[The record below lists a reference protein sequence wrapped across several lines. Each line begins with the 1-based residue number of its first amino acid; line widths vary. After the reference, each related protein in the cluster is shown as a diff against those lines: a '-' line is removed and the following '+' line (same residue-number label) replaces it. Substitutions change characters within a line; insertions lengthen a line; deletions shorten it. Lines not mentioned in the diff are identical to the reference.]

1 MASFMS
7 NFFPGGKDK
16 SQTESPHRPGTPTK
30 RNSFL
35 NPASTPQGSPSKR
48 TVPPGAHDLPVA
60 FDNAMNLNST
70 GLDAPIKLGRPQSVY
85 VAPLSPGKSNAQPFD
100 DSTVSVDDSVIHKT
114 KSPGSPT
121 KKKGQE
127 NTPPVSRLGAAD
139 SPLQQSH
146 AALSRQQPYEQ
157 SRPTTAT
164 KKFNTSRGLTAEE
177 REILQR
183 PNVRRLVNVTQLC
196 TCSWGSQPKQ
206 ALTIVRLLGLLLRPP
221 YLCRLQTKPTGRL

>member
-16 SQTESPHRPGTPTK
+16 SQSESPRRPGTPTK
-30 RNSFL
+30 TNSFL
-35 NPASTPQGSPSKR
+35 NPVSTPQGSPSKK

-60 FDNAMNLNST
+60 FDNMSLNST
-70 GLDAPIKLGRPQSVY
+70 GLDSPIKLGRPQSVY
-85 VAPLSPGKSNAQPFD
+85 VAPLSPGKRNAQPFD

-114 KSPGSPT
+114 KVPGSPTKTPGSPT

-127 NTPPVSRLGAAD
+127 NTPPLSRLGATD

-196 TCSWGSQPKQ
+196 RCLVGDE
-206 ALTIVRLLGLLLRPP
+206 I
-221 YLCRLQTKPTGRL
+221 